1 MTPYDAL
8 LRFFI
13 NNGQPMSLPDL
24 AQTILTVLNHA
35 GFAVV
40 KKEMA
45 DAG

>member
-13 NNGQPMSLPDL
+13 NNQQPIGLPDL
-24 AQTILTVLNHA
+24 AQTILTVLSHA

-40 KKEMA
+40 KKETV
-45 DAG
+45 DAE